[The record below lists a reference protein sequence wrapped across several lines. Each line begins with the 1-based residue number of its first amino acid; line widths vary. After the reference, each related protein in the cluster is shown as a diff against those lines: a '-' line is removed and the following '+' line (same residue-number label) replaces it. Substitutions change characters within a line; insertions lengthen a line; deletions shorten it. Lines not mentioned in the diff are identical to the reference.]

1 MDELYG
7 NCGKVFLSH
16 HSSKNELTA
25 HVARYLQKNGLATWY
40 APRDIHAGEEWD
52 GAINTAIKNCKAMVL
67 LFCAQADSSRQIKR
81 ELSLADKY
89 RKPVFWLRIERV
101 EPNNLS
107 YFLTSTQWLDW
118 MDMRDDTLEKLVND
132 IHSLAREETG
142 DVCNTEE
149 AIKGQTIVQ
158 QLNWAKGVLAFQTS
172 REAAEC
178 VARVCFTM
186 GSKFPDSTIILP
198 TGRSATMVFRAM
210 VKIADEYDKCPFG
223 EAHLISDTETFGV
236 GAQHETSRTK
246 HIQDTLI
253 IPLQKKG
260 KAPEEEQLHLL
271 SGTFIEGD
279 PIKNAQ
285 KILRLYPPSVHAVSV
300 APVGEILGYE
310 VGTYNDID
318 NIIDDPPRIV
328 EVGEHSKKYIDP
340 EQPSKSIVTIGLG
353 TSLSAEILLILIFD
367 IQKANILSRMFSGP
381 ITAGIPATLLR
392 NHPNAYILTTE
403 KIVEEAK
410 IKGLASF
417 FNDSEEGAKWILD
430 Y

>member
-1 MDELYG
+1 MDELYE

-132 IHSLAREETG
+132 IHSLSREEAV

-149 AIKGQTIVQ
+149 AIEGQTIVQ

-253 IPLQKKG
+253 IPLIVRHIYRRRSHKKCS
-260 KAPEEEQLHLL
+260 KNFKTLPPICSCCFSCSSRRDTWIR
-271 SGTFIEGD
+271 SG
-279 PIKNAQ
+279 N
-285 KILRLYPPSVHAVSV
+285 L
-300 APVGEILGYE
+300 
-310 VGTYNDID
+310 
-318 NIIDDPPRIV
+318 
-328 EVGEHSKKYIDP
+328 
-340 EQPSKSIVTIGLG
+340 
-353 TSLSAEILLILIFD
+353 
-367 IQKANILSRMFSGP
+367 
-381 ITAGIPATLLR
+381 
-392 NHPNAYILTTE
+392 
-403 KIVEEAK
+403 
-410 IKGLASF
+410 
-417 FNDSEEGAKWILD
+417 
-430 Y
+430 